1 MNLKPINTDE
11 IRKAWPFPERLAT
24 HSEDC
29 IKWHYTCAINRLC
42 DELDQ
47 ERKKS
52 ATYYNL
58 ARHYFVTSSYD
69 DDDDGC

>member
-1 MNLKPINTDE
+1 MNPIDTNE
-11 IRKAWPFPERLAT
+11 LRKAWPVPGRMDT

-29 IKWHYTCAINRLC
+29 AKWHYTCAINRLC

-52 ATYYNL
+52 SAYYGI
-58 ARHYFVTSSYD
+58 ARDSLLNPPHTD
-69 DDDDGC
+69 DEYWEH